1 MANLNFLS
9 TLLASEKLTMP
20 SGFWEG
26 IIGWFYNFIGDYGF
40 TILIISVLI
49 KLLMLPIEFFQ
60 RKSSIKSARIQQ
72 KIAPQMQK
80 IQEKYGHDRNMLN
93 QKQMELYRKENY
105 SVFGSCGIMLLY
117 LLVSLV
123 VFITLFNAMN
133 NITNTSIKQQY
144 SELRTAYYSVAVVD
158 ENNLT
163 EFEKAEREEAVLK
176 RYNEIKVDW
185 LWVENLWRSD
195 TATSPIASFKDYKK
209 VAKISKA
216 DMEQAKAEYNAIM
229 NPLRK
234 DVRSVNGYY
243 LLIILAATTTLL
255 SSLIGQW
262 TQKQKKQQQK
272 AEVDRGRILNAEG
285 KTEKQDPYAGTN
297 KASKIM
303 MFVLPIIM
311 VIITLSYSAAF
322 AIYIV
327 SISLVSM
334 ISTFIF
340 NKIIGKM
347 DLDAPDKKAEE
358 KRQLSNRP
366 EYSRPEYSR

>member
-80 IQEKYGHDRNMLN
+80 IQEKYGHDRNLLN
-93 QKQMELYRKENY
+93 QKQMELYKKENY
-105 SVFGSCGIMLLY
+105 NVFGSCGIMLLY
-117 LLVSLV
+117 LIVSLV

-195 TATSPIASFKDYKK
+195 TATSPIASFNDYKK
-209 VAKISKA
+209 VAKISQA

-243 LLIILAATTTLL
+243 LLNNLAAVTTLH

-334 ISTFIF
+334 ISAFIF

>member
-1 MANLNFLS
+1 
-9 TLLASEKLTMP
+9 
-20 SGFWEG
+20 
-26 IIGWFYNFIGDYGF
+26 
-40 TILIISVLI
+40 
-49 KLLMLPIEFFQ
+49 
-60 RKSSIKSARIQQ
+60 
-72 KIAPQMQK
+72 
-80 IQEKYGHDRNMLN
+80 
-93 QKQMELYRKENY
+93 
-105 SVFGSCGIMLLY
+105 
-117 LLVSLV
+117 
-123 VFITLFNAMN
+123 
-133 NITNTSIKQQY
+133 
-144 SELRTAYYSVAVVD
+144 
-158 ENNLT
+158 
-163 EFEKAEREEAVLK
+163 
-176 RYNEIKVDW
+176 
-185 LWVENLWRSD
+185 
-195 TATSPIASFKDYKK
+195 
-209 VAKISKA
+209 
-216 DMEQAKAEYNAIM
+216 M

-243 LLIILAATTTLL
+243 LLIILAAATTLL

-347 DLDAPDKKAEE
+347 DLDAPNKKAEE